1 MACQRLVLALLPLVA
16 LVPSSGRCGL
26 VAWWQFEDGSG
37 TIATDPVGGHD
48 ATLQNGAAWSGQSAP
63 TTYPNTDSVSFDGSN
78 DFVQAVGY
86 KGIVGKHPRTFS
98 AWIKTTGKNNES
110 IISWGQNQPGRKWN
124 FRVQTSNGT
133 PGAIRLEVNGGYIV
147 GDTDVRDDAWH
158 HVAAVLP
165 EVPNPNVTDVQ
176 LYVDG
181 LPQGTSAQSSKAIN
195 TARSADVRIAQDFA
209 NRYFKGLIDEVALWN
224 HPLSA
229 DQIALL
235 AAGVPPDDPRV
246 TSPGS
251 SLRFGLL
258 ANWKLDTI
266 AGGITPDTLGNYDG
280 TTVGDT
286 ATALGKLDYATDF
299 DGDNDAVNFGDT
311 SMFDNLDAF
320 SVSMWFNR
328 HTDRNDATNHGVD
341 NILIAESSSA
351 DNDNFE
357 LGTDG
362 DQVEIYLDVNGP
374 DKTVWTAVPGGI
386 ADDAWHHLVV
396 TYDKADGGLKLF
408 FNGAFVDSW
417 PEFTRNVD
425 ASGSSPLSLGMARVG
440 SNNWGDFE
448 GLIDEVGI
456 WNRALSRDEIAY
468 LYNNGY
474 GHLIIPEP
482 ATVAVVLCGLALA
495 GISKR
500 GRRNNRG
507 D

>member
-1 MACQRLVLALLPLVA
+1 MARLRSVIALLALLIF
-16 LVPSSGRCGL
+16 VPCHGRCGL
-26 VAWWQFEDGSG
+26 VAWWPFQEGAG
-37 TIATDPVGGHD
+37 TTTTDTVGGR
-48 ATLQNGAAWSGQSAP
+48 GAAFNGDAAWVSSPAP
-63 TTYPNTDSVSFDGSN
+63 TTYSNSYALSFDGSG
-78 DFVQAVGY
+78 DFLQATGY
-86 KGIVGKHPRTFS
+86 KGIIGKHPRTFS

-110 IISWGQNQPGRKWN
+110 IISWGQNQGGKKWN

-133 PGAIRLEVNGGYIV
+133 PGAIRVEVNGGYIV

-181 LPQGTSAQSSKAIN
+181 VPQGTSAQSSKAIN
-195 TARSADVRIAQDFA
+195 TARTADVRIARDFG
-209 NRYFKGLIDEVALWN
+209 NRDFKGLIDEVALWN

-280 TTVGDT
+280 TVVGDA
-286 ATALGKLDYATDF
+286 ATALGKLDYAMDF

-311 SMFDNLDAF
+311 SIFDNLDAF

-341 NILIAESSSA
+341 NVLIAESSSA
-351 DNDNFE
+351 ANDNFE

-362 DQVEIYLDVNGP
+362 DQVEIYLDANGP

-408 FNGAFVDSW
+408 FNGAFVASW
-417 PEFTRNVD
+417 PEFKTNVD
-425 ASGSSPLSLGMARVG
+425 SSGSSPLSLGIARVG
-440 SNNWGDFE
+440 SNNWGDFD

-456 WNRALSRDEIAY
+456 WNRALAPDEIAY
-468 LYNNGY
+468 LYNSGY

-482 ATVAVVLCGLALA
+482 ATVAIVLCGLAFLKA
-495 GISKR
+495 GERLQRSKQ
-500 GRRNNRG
+500 GE
-507 D
+507 